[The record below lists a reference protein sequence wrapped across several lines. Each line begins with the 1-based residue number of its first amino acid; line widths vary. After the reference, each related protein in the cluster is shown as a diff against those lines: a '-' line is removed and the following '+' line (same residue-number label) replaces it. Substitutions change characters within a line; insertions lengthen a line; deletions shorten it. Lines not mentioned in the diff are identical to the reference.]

1 VIKQVGY
8 LSITDYFAQES
19 LTHVLVLL
27 HLDSIH
33 GPHDGR
39 MQVWDA
45 VGLDGDLRSDLD
57 DTPRLRWVQT
67 CQQTSNPMEALQPL
81 TKPRE
86 TLIAGGPGA

>member
-1 VIKQVGY
+1 M
-8 LSITDYFAQES
+8 TNYFAQES

-45 VGLDGDLRSDLD
+45 VGLDGHLRPDLD
-57 DTPRLRWVQT
+57 DTPCLRYKRVNNQRPHEGIAATHQAKGNLDCGWSRGVMLQRLF
-67 CQQTSNPMEALQPL
+67 
-81 TKPRE
+81 
-86 TLIAGGPGA
+86 